1 MGYRW
6 DGRTNGRSAGRLGEW
21 EAANSAKVK
30 PLSSTSIP
38 DKDERGKPS
47 RGWSTTLLDI
57 RTKITVIG
65 CGTRKVRDCIFL
77 LSHLAW
83 ALRPGHPCK
92 HVGPQLMVV
101 RVSLVDEL
109 QPLRE
114 LDLSGGRSRGPVP
127 VGANLKHL
135 DLLLVI
141 LANVEDHLAKGGFQ
155 CIDRTLLLVGTAVLL
170 VSEVREPC

>member
-92 HVGPQLMVV
+92 HVGPQLLVV
-101 RVSLVDEL
+101 GVSLVYEL

-141 LANVEDHLAKGGFQ
+141 LANVGDHLAKGGFQ
-155 CIDRTLLLVGTAVLL
+155 CIDRTLLLDGTAVLL

>member
-1 MGYRW
+1 M
-6 DGRTNGRSAGRLGEW
+6 DGQTVGRLGEW

-47 RGWSTTLLDI
+47 RGWSATLLDI

-65 CGTRKVRDCIFL
+65 SGTRKLRDCIFL
-77 LSHLAW
+77 LSHLVLAV
-83 ALRPGHPCK
+83 RPGHPGE
-92 HVGPQLMVV
+92 HVGPQLVVV

-127 VGANLKHL
+127 VGANLQHL

-141 LANVEDHLAKGGFQ
+141 LANVGDHLAKGGFQ
-155 CIDRTLLLVGTAVLL
+155 CIDRTLLLDGTAVIL
-170 VSEVREPC
+170 VSEIREPG